1 MNSATTKMNV
11 SMAMVGQLA
20 RNHDLN
26 ALGRPLPLDNLGKA
40 DLAGLSLASAKD
52 VVP

>member
-1 MNSATTKMNV
+1 MTI
-11 SMAMVGQLA
+11 VGQLA

-26 ALGRPLPLDNLGKA
+26 ALGRLLSLDNLGKA

-52 VVP
+52 VVPW